1 METDWEQH
9 NIYTSPLI
17 RCSLLRTEVI
27 GLLTASLCCLL
38 LFQTFYSEAVN
49 WSNSKALCNL
59 VPLIVKSI
67 TNKKFK
73 GAYSNFFL
81 RTSRCSVLQA
91 TVNLFMVRRP
101 QIYSGAYFGIMS
113 LFRKLCTAP
122 PPQSIKLHARENPH
136 IVIHKVNS
144 YRLSKKLV

>member
-27 GLLTASLCCLL
+27 GLLTASLCCLR

-67 TNKKFK
+67 THKKFK
-73 GAYSNFFL
+73 GAYSNFFV

-101 QIYSGAYFGIMS
+101 QIDSGAYFGMS
-113 LFRKLCTAP
+113 LFRKLCTGTP
-122 PPQSIKLHARENPH
+122 PPQISNFMPGKTH
-136 IVIHKVNS
+136 ILWFTK
-144 YRLSKKLV
+144 